1 MLIVNSN
8 QWQCNELN
16 RRKKAFPSREFV
28 NCSMWYHFWIKVTF
42 LSLFFE
48 KIQNYS
54 WISSRIF
61 MFFPEACNFIKK
73 ETLAQVFS
81 CEFCEITKNTFSYKT
96 ALVATSDKTNVVFIF
111 YNMLEWTSYIS
122 TRFVWNYKII
132 RIPYHLFI
140 GIPYCLRNEIE
151 SKDLLKRF

>member
-1 MLIVNSN
+1 
-8 QWQCNELN
+8 
-16 RRKKAFPSREFV
+16 
-28 NCSMWYHFWIKVTF
+28 MWYHFWIKVTF

-54 WISSRIF
+54 WISSTIF
-61 MFFPEACNFIKK
+61 MFFPEAWGLRPATLSRKKLWHRCFPMNFVKLLR
-73 ETLAQVFS
+73 TP
-81 CEFCEITKNTFSYKT
+81 FSYKM
-96 ALVATSDKTNVVFIF
+96 ALVATSDKTNVVFIS
-111 YNMLEWTSYIS
+111 YNMLQWTPYIS

-140 GIPYCLRNEIE
+140 GIPYCLHSEIE